1 MQTVLMQISVEDYEE
16 LLKLLSSSDVVID
29 FEFLES
35 FEEEEEN

>member
-1 MQTVLMQISVEDYEE
+1 MQISVEDYEE